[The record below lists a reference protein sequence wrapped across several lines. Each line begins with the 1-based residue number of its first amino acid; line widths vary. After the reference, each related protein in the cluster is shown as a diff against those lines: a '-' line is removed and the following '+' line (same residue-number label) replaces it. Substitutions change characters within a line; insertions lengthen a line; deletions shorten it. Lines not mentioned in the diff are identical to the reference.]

1 MIKEEL
7 FRNKRT
13 GEIVT
18 GSHAIKEFYKTH
30 NGMESW
36 TDEYLP
42 TGSYSDEDL
51 SPPDFTKVMRKK

>member
-7 FRNKRT
+7 FINKRT

-18 GSHAIKEFYKTH
+18 GSCAIREFYKTH
-30 NGMESW
+30 NCMESW

-42 TGSYSDEDL
+42 IGSYSDEEL
-51 SPPDFTKVMRKK
+51 SPPDFTKVMRRK